1 MDIIKVFGSNL
12 RKYRLAVGYHKKNLL
27 LSAAYTAPISARLN
41 AIAGASH
48 WRMCNALRML

>member
-1 MDIIKVFGSNL
+1 MDIIKS
-12 RKYRLAVGYHKKNLL
+12 LALTFESTDLPVGYHKKNLL